1 MKGMFCAERS
11 LKSRSYCKISQLKLD
26 FTVGIGKIFCMT
38 TKIPTP
44 KTVFGKWTQP
54 LAGLVQQCHYKRK
67 CNTLSD
73 QTWIETGLLRTLSQ
87 EPSGRAFLQ
96 KLSDSG
102 RPDIKRSHFFE
113 TLKSNRRLKLCR
125 EISRWVYEKT
135 RSTHRQEDPFR
146 QFPVLDEYDLY
157 AGDGH
162 YHEAA
167 AHDVRKSGK
176 KYPTQHFY
184 SVDLRSHALRQL
196 TLADTSGI
204 RKREYDIRAL
214 KRLDNETLR
223 QSAPKGRKVI
233 YVWDKAGIDFLQWY
247 KWKHAGG
254 IYFISREKKN
264 MELMV
269 MAELD
274 YDMKDPMNAGVIRY
288 ELVGCSAGVAIH
300 RVIYKCPLSGKTYR
314 FITSLTNVPPG
325 LIAYLYK
332 TRWDI
337 EKIFDQVKNKL
348 AEKKAWA
355 TSFTSKN
362 MQAQFICMAHNLMLI
377 LEECL
382 RKEGVEN
389 EIENN
394 RRRKRLDRTLALIKT
409 RNDKLPIFLIKPK
422 RPTQRPLKFIRWLR
436 HNLYTNT
443 SWKVAAGTLRL
454 IYAVF

>member
-1 MKGMFCAERS
+1 
-11 LKSRSYCKISQLKLD
+11 
-26 FTVGIGKIFCMT
+26 MT
-38 TKIPTP
+38 TKSPTS
-44 KTVFGKWTQP
+44 KTVFGKWIQP
-54 LAGLVQQCHYKRK
+54 LTGLVQQCHYKRK
-67 CNTLSD
+67 CNTLTD
-73 QTWIETGLLRTLSQ
+73 QKWIETGLLRILSQ

-96 KLSDSG
+96 KLFDSG
-102 RPDIKRSHFFE
+102 RSVIKRSHFFE
-113 TLKSNRRLKLCR
+113 TLKSKRRLKLCR
-125 EISRWVYEKT
+125 AVSRSLYEKT
-135 RSTHRQEDPFR
+135 KMTNRQADPFDP
-146 QFPVLDEYDLY
+146 FSALDEYDLY

-162 YHEAA
+162 YHAA
-167 AHDVRKSGK
+167 AVHEVIKSGK

-184 SVDLRSHALRQL
+184 SVDLRTHALRQL

-204 RKREYDIRAL
+204 RKREYDTRAL

-233 YVWDKAGIDFLQWY
+233 YVWDKAGIDFFQWF

-254 IYFISREKKN
+254 IYFISREKEN

-274 YDMKDPMNAGVIRY
+274 YDMKDPINAGVIGY
-288 ELVGCSAGVAIH
+288 ELVGCSAGVTMH
-300 RVIYKCPLSGKTYR
+300 RVVYKCPLSGKTYR

-348 AEKKAWA
+348 VEKKAWA
-355 TSFTSKN
+355 TSFTAKN

-377 LEECL
+377 LEQCL

-394 RRRKRLDRTLALIKT
+394 RRRNRLDRALARIKA
-409 RNDKLPIFLIKPK
+409 RKGKLPIFHITPK
-422 RPTQRPLKFIRWLR
+422 RPTQRSLKFIRWLR

-443 SWKVAAGTLRL
+443 SWIEAAGTLRL